1 MSDFLGAAFD
11 QLEDEVLRRT
21 RLPGL
26 EAAYATV
33 RRRRRQRFAF
43 VAAAVAMLLV
53 LVPVFVLRAAQG
65 DHPDIGPSPVV
76 TVSPTA
82 SPAPTPPGPPAMT
95 VTEPIADLLAGA
107 RLEVPAFSS
116 DQCPSG
122 SVQFQAGAAREAAD
136 PDGFAVQ
143 LDVRVMAVG
152 DVNGDTKAD
161 VVARIG
167 CRYGRVQGMTE
178 SQVLVF
184 TRSDAALIGQ
194 VAALDGN
201 ASLGLGEVLA
211 DGSVRIAVSENLEP
225 VTATPPARWHTYRW
239 DGTGFEETGVPVDIP
254 VGEPTALSLTAT
266 TTATAGR
273 VVTFS
278 LTVHNG
284 GTEANALNLTFF
296 SGQPLILRH
305 GTVEFARNLA
315 GTPCCVWVVFVA
327 AVPPGETATGTF
339 TLEFPPA
346 AVSPTDVTVTAFG
359 FNGRG
364 ATLPSVDNTNRATL
378 TLTV

>member
-11 QLEDEVLRRT
+11 QLEDEVLRQT

-26 EAAYATV
+26 EATYATV

-65 DHPDIGPSPVV
+65 DPPDIGPSPVV

-95 VTEPIADLLAGA
+95 VPEPIADLLAGA

-122 SVQFQAGAAREAAD
+122 SVQFQAGAVREPAD

-161 VVARIG
+161 LVASIG
-167 CRYGRVQGMTE
+167 CRYGRVQGMNE
-178 SQVLVF
+178 SQVVAY

-194 VAALDGN
+194 VAALGGN
-201 ASLGLGEVLA
+201 ASLGVGEVLA

-225 VTATPPARWHTYRW
+225 VIAIRASWHTYRW

-254 VGEPTALSLTAT
+254 VGEPTALSLTAA
-266 TTATAGR
+266 TATTGR
-273 VVTFS
+273 VVTLT

-284 GTEANALNLTFF
+284 GTEANALNLTFI

-315 GTPCCVWVVFVA
+315 STSCCVWIVLVA

-346 AVSPTDVTVTAFG
+346 AVSPTNVSVTAFG

-364 ATLPSVDNTNRATL
+364 ATLPSVDDTNRVTL